1 MRETF
6 ILQDLINSLIVL
18 ERTGHNFYTK
28 LANEINDNKI
38 KVLFE
43 SLARDEIDHE
53 NFFESLK
60 VEFSNSIEIDDDYE
74 DYLKV
79 LISNNFNLEDKLN
92 IDVENY
98 DVAINLAAQLEK
110 DAILFLTEMS
120 KIIGESKREVIEK
133 LINEER
139 KHLKKILSIKSK

>member
-18 ERTGHNFYTK
+18 ERTGHNFYKK
-28 LANEINDNKI
+28 LANEIKDNKI

-60 VEFSNSIEIDDDYE
+60 VEFNYSIEIDDDYE
-74 DYLKV
+74 DYLNV

-98 DVAINLAAQLEK
+98 NVAVDLAAQLEK
-110 DAILFLTEMS
+110 DAILFLTEMN

-133 LINEER
+133 LIDEER
-139 KHLKKILSIKSK
+139 EHLKKILSIKNI